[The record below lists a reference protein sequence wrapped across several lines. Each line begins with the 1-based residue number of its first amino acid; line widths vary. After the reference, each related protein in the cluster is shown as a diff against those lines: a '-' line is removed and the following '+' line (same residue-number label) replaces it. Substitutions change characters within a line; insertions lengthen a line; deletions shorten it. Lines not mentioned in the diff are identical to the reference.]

1 MHIMIF
7 VSIAVLINHLDGK
20 LAISV
25 GSKMIPPY
33 FDRAQGDKQIL
44 NQAVKHLGKQ
54 LKGIPYKGITI
65 KEALSFI
72 GYPNVSLDVKG

>member
-1 MHIMIF
+1 MT
-7 VSIAVLINHLDGK
+7 
-20 LAISV
+20 
-25 GSKMIPPY
+25 PPY

-44 NQAVKHLGKQ
+44 NQAVKYLGKQ

-72 GYPNVSLDVKG
+72 GYPDVSLDVKE